1 MASKGDLLRQ
11 MGGGW
16 FTCMVWLLGKQIFLS
31 HVGEK
36 FTCSLSVL
44 LWSEFWVPSTH
55 ADLQTSVIVEH
66 PETSPGAILLL
77 DILLS
82 SLTSG

>member
-44 LWSEFWVPSTH
+44 LWSEF
-55 ADLQTSVIVEH
+55 
-66 PETSPGAILLL
+66 
-77 DILLS
+77 
-82 SLTSG
+82 